1 MKVQNLTE
9 RSEIYTSNA
18 YLITGT
24 WNAIQDKNVIID
36 VGRDMSIIPKI
47 ESASTGVGKKRV
59 EKIFLTHNHYDH
71 VGILK
76 EIKNLYGAKVY
87 AASSSLELVDKVL
100 VDSQIFKMGDEE
112 FQVIFTPGHSSDS
125 VCFYNRKNGVLF
137 AGDTPLI
144 IKTKEGSY
152 DQSFINVLQRLSK
165 LDIKT
170 IYFGHGEPLYDGCNE
185 IIEMSLKNIR

>member
-76 EIKNLYGAKVY
+76 EIKNIYGAKVY

-100 VDSQIFKMGDEE
+100 VDSQLFKMGDEE

-152 DQSFINVLQRLSK
+152 DQSFINALQRLSK

-170 IYFGHGEPLYDGCNE
+170 IYFVLSGYVVL
-185 IIEMSLKNIR
+185 